1 MSSRPPASPRRFNGL
16 PAGLSAVALPKWG
29 AVFNSTGRGFGFG
42 RQSSQQQQ
50 QQQQQ
55 QQFSMRTWWE
65 SHTKGSKGLLIW
77 LMPALLSQLAIL
89 RTVIPFFTELLSQ
102 YIQPMGIAM
111 LVGLTP
117 GKGIRALR
125 NLLLSSAAIGAGF
138 MFRDTFCAGSSWL
151 PLEAKEDSYAVI
163 TGATSGL
170 GRAFASLLYSRGFSL
185 VLIAAR
191 DQQLRDLRRTLLEG
205 KSNEDDGGGGSDV
218 TSGAGAGTESD
229 AGTEEKGD
237 GAEHKTKRRSSRMS
251 SSSSATSF
259 TADISDSSS
268 RDAQHKKLPA
278 APEIIIISL
287 DLGDAQAPDAVLREL
302 RRRRVDNKIDVLIN
316 NAEVGAR
323 GPLMDMP
330 LSSLMRMTDLNVRAT
345 VGITRVLAPHMAKR
359 DTGARILIVGNIASA
374 GPGPDVA
381 VYTASKAFLSSFASS
396 LRRELLPQGVLV
408 TLGLAGP
415 MVTDDRSSPSS
426 FARSSGTADAFVF
439 KLPGM

>member
-1 MSSRPPASPRRFNGL
+1 
-16 PAGLSAVALPKWG
+16 
-29 AVFNSTGRGFGFG
+29 
-42 RQSSQQQQ
+42 
-50 QQQQQ
+50 
-55 QQFSMRTWWE
+55 
-65 SHTKGSKGLLIW
+65 
-77 LMPALLSQLAIL
+77 
-89 RTVIPFFTELLSQ
+89 
-102 YIQPMGIAM
+102 
-111 LVGLTP
+111 
-117 GKGIRALR
+117 
-125 NLLLSSAAIGAGF
+125 

-170 GRAFASLLYSRGFSL
+170 GRAFASLLYARGFSL

-191 DQQLRDLRRTLLEG
+191 DQQLRDLRRTLLKG
-205 KSNEDDGGGGSDV
+205 KSNEDGDMAASE
-218 TSGAGAGTESD
+218 AGAASGSD
-229 AGTEEKGD
+229 AGSEEKGD
-237 GAEHKTKRRSSRMS
+237 GAEHKTKRRSSRLEVRPMEIRDDRSTPS
-251 SSSSATSF
+251 SRRSSSAASL
-259 TADISDSSS
+259 AVEISDSSS
-268 RDAQHKKLPA
+268 RDAQHKKLPS
-278 APEIIIISL
+278 APEIVIISL
-287 DLGDAQAPDAVLREL
+287 DLGDADAPNAVLREL
-302 RRRRVDNKIDVLIN
+302 RRRRVEDKIDVLIN

-359 DTGARILIVGNIASA
+359 DTGARILIVGNIASV

-415 MVTDDRSSPSS
+415 MLTDDRSSPSS

>member
-1 MSSRPPASPRRFNGL
+1 
-16 PAGLSAVALPKWG
+16 
-29 AVFNSTGRGFGFG
+29 
-42 RQSSQQQQ
+42 
-50 QQQQQ
+50 
-55 QQFSMRTWWE
+55 MRTWWE

-77 LMPALLSQLAIL
+77 LMPALLSQLSIL
-89 RTVIPFFTELLSQ
+89 RTVIPFFTERLSQ

-170 GRAFASLLYSRGFSL
+170 GRAFASLLYARGFSL

-205 KSNEDDGGGGSDV
+205 KSNEDGGSGGSDV
-218 TSGAGAGTESD
+218 AASEAGSD
-229 AGTEEKGD
+229 AGSEEKGD
-237 GAEHKTKRRSSRMS
+237 GAEHKTKRRSSRLEVSPMEIRDDRSTPS
-251 SSSSATSF
+251 SRRSSSAASL
-259 TADISDSSS
+259 AVEISDSSS

-278 APEIIIISL
+278 APEIVIISL
-287 DLGDAQAPDAVLREL
+287 DLGDADAPNAVLREL
-302 RRRRVDNKIDVLIN
+302 RRRRVEDKIDVLIN

-359 DTGARILIVGNIASA
+359 DTGARILIVGNIASV

-415 MVTDDRSSPSS
+415 MLTDDRSSPSS